1 MLTYLGGKCHN
12 VYSLVSNGWA
22 KNNTHIFIDKANTAR
37 FQQILNLKG
46 HGMDVH
52 D

>member
-1 MLTYLGGKCHN
+1 MLTYLQGKCHN

-37 FQQILNLKG
+37 CQQILNLKG

-52 D
+52 N